1 MKVTTYVI
9 NEGTNSQ
16 EVILINVNEGTVLQ
30 KAPNDWKTEKAAIR
44 WAINHGF
51 IPVQEDLQEAKPET
65 DPDAVIAE
73 LKARIAVLEEKL
85 RKHEDAWAAFRSLL
99 KQEE

>member
-16 EVILINVNEGTVLQ
+16 EVILINASEGTVLQ

-51 IPVQEDLQEAKPET
+51 KPVQE
-65 DPDAVIAE
+65 E
-73 LKARIAVLEEKL
+73 LKAEPDPDDLKEAVIELKSRICELEEKL
-85 RKHEDAWAAFRSLL
+85 QKHEKAWAALREML
-99 KQEE
+99 K